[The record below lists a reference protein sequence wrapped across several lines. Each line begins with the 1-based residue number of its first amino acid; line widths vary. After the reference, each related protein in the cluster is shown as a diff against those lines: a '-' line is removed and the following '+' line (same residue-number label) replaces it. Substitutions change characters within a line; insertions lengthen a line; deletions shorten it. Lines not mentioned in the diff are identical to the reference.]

1 METRYFYRA
10 TQVQRDRMAKIAD
23 QMYKIITCSKIL
35 YTERVII
42 MGNAKGAHRFV
53 PSGHETI

>member
-1 METRYFYRA
+1 
-10 TQVQRDRMAKIAD
+10 MAKIAD